1 MPGMLPAPCPG
12 REAAVR
18 ALLPSFS
25 SPSSQRGRPS
35 PGSQECCSGMS
46 RSIPAATWPEPSSR
60 SDPGASPHP
69 RPRLGWPSVTD
80 PPGHHRGEQGWGSP
94 TSLPTGSR
102 ECQRQGAAFE
112 VGSVRCS
119 WTEGRVPG
127 VTPFGGASKG
137 SPSSNIPL
145 HWGTLTALEA
155 AGGCGASQAVDP
167 SSSSRRCFPG
177 RGGEGGARPST
188 DLPARPCVS
197 FPA

>member
-1 MPGMLPAPCPG
+1 M
-12 REAAVR
+12 R

-35 PGSQECCSGMS
+35 PGARNAAVECQDPSQLPHGLN
-46 RSIPAATWPEPSSR
+46 
-60 SDPGASPHP
+60 PHP
-69 RPRLGWPSVTD
+69 GVTPELPPHPHPRLGWPSVTD

-155 AGGCGASQAVDP
+155 AGGCGASLAVDP
-167 SSSSRRCFPG
+167 SSSSRRYFPG